1 MQSINQTDKNVNQ
14 AQLEKKIMIEE
25 EEMRKKLVSQIEME
39 FQANKKENQDAMKKQ
54 IEEKEKEYHNRIR
67 DMERMREEETARLQ
81 R

>member
-1 MQSINQTDKNVNQ
+1 
-14 AQLEKKIMIEE
+14 
-25 EEMRKKLVSQIEME
+25 ME

-67 DMERMREEETARLQ
+67 DMERMKEEETARLQ